1 VDLMCTLFGTLSV
14 LALCGGVVAAGTAA
28 PEGHRTDWF
37 RDAQWGVFTHYLIG
51 KDTTAEAWNKQVDAF
66 DVPGLVEQLKA
77 IGGKYHVITIGQ
89 NSGHYCAPN
98 ATYDKLTGIKPSK
111 CSRRDLIADIAKAL
125 EPHGIRLMVY
135 LPSGAPGHDHV
146 ARKKLGWLWG
156 RKGGWQLPGE
166 PVGGRLAEFQRR
178 WEAVIR
184 EWSQRWGKSVHGW
197 WFDGCYF
204 ADAMYRFDD
213 EPNFASFAAA
223 ARAGN
228 AESILAF
235 NPGVKYPIVTVTEH
249 EDYTAGEI
257 VDPGRAECDGR
268 WVGGA
273 QWHMLSYLGT
283 SWCKGSKPRFADD
296 QVVEWCRDIIDG
308 EGVATWDVPIRPSG
322 LIPQPFVDQ
331 LVALRK
337 GLAEPRRPKPA
348 VPPGNLA
355 SHKRAKLLDVQGAR
369 RLSVNSGKHF
379 ARNGVDGDPATWA
392 QAGGEWPWAYHVD
405 LKAVH
410 RIRKVVIT
418 FAPVFATEYKVNV
431 SATGKGDWKTV
442 AHRTG
447 CTGGK
452 QTHTFEPTPARYVR
466 VLALKPDGPG
476 QEGTQ
481 MGVAELE
488 VYGDRAE

>member
-1 VDLMCTLFGTLSV
+1 MLIRTACLA
-14 LALCGGVVAAGTAA
+14 ALCLGVAAVAGPA
-28 PEGHRTDWF
+28 PGKSHRTDWL
-37 RDAQWGVFTHYLIG
+37 RDAGWGVFNHYLTDA
-51 KDTTAEAWNKQVDAF
+51 KLTAEAWQRRVDAF
-66 DVPGLVEQLKA
+66 DVPGLARQLEA
-77 IGGKYHVITIGQ
+77 IGAKYYVITIGQ

-98 ATYDKLTGIKPSK
+98 ATYDRLTGVEPSK

-135 LPSGAPGHDHV
+135 LPSGAPGHDPV

-156 RKGGWQLPGE
+156 RKGGWQLPGD
-166 PVGGRLAEFQRR
+166 PVGGRLADFQRR

-184 EWSQRWGKSVHGW
+184 EWSLRWGKSVHGW

-204 ADAMYRFDD
+204 AKVMYRHA
-213 EPNFASFAAA
+213 EPPNFASFAAA

-228 AESILAF
+228 ADSILAF
-235 NPGVKYPIVTVTEH
+235 NPGVKYPIVTITEH

-257 VDPGRAECDGR
+257 TDLNRVECDGR
-268 WVGGA
+268 WVGQA
-273 QWHMLSYLGT
+273 QWHALSYLGT
-283 SWCKGSKPRFADD
+283 SWCKGTKPRFPDERVIEWTHDVIDAGG
-296 QVVEWCRDIIDG
+296 VV
-308 EGVATWDVPIRPSG
+308 TWDVPIRPTG

-355 SHKRAKLLDVQGAR
+355 SHKRAKLLDVKGTK

-379 ARNGVDGDPATWA
+379 ARNGVDGDPKTWA

-410 RIRKVVIT
+410 RTRKVVIA
-418 FAPVFATEYKVNV
+418 FAPVFATEYEIRLSV
-431 SATGKGDWKTV
+431 TGKDDWKTV

-447 CTGGK
+447 CKGGK

-466 VLALKPDGPG
+466 IVALKPDGPR

-488 VYGDRAE
+488 VYGDGTE